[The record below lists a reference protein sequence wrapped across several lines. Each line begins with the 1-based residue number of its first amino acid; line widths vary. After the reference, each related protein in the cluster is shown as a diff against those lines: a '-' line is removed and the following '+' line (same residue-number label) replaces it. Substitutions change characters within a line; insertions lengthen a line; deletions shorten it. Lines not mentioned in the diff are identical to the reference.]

1 MKVTV
6 EIHPFWVKIVR
17 SPIYIVVTALTG
29 VSVSFAP
36 LSLYWGG
43 KGEFYPGYEW
53 IVVTMCFA
61 AIYLVPAFYIRF
73 GSLVAAELRRDSTS
87 AET

>member
-6 EIHPFWVKIVR
+6 EIHPFWVKMVR

-29 VSVSFAP
+29 VSVSFA
-36 LSLYWGG
+36 LLFLYWSG
-43 KGEFYPGYEW
+43 KGKFYPGYER
-53 IVVTMCFA
+53 IVVPMCFA
-61 AIYLVPAFYIRF
+61 VIYLVPAFYIRF